1 MALKWFHD
9 TIPSGTP
16 GWKRYRRG
24 FTIIELLAVLAIV
37 ATLAGI
43 AAPMYSNALDRARV
57 TRAIVDIR
65 TLSNEISTFQLYTSR
80 LPSSLADIDRA
91 NFRDPYGNPYEYLN
105 FSAAGR
111 PGQGQGGQGQGQ
123 GQGQGGQGQ
132 GGGAA
137 ELGPLR
143 GQVRKDRFL
152 VPINSDY
159 DLYSRGKDGRSVPPL
174 TAQQSRDD
182 IIRAND
188 GGFIGL
194 ASEF

>member
-1 MALKWFHD
+1 MREKSPLALKWFHD

-91 NFRDPYGNPYEYLN
+91 NFRDPYGNPYEYLS

-111 PGQGQGGQGQGQ
+111 P

-137 ELGPLR
+137 ELGPLM
-143 GQVRKDRFL
+143 GQVRRDRFL

-159 DLYSRGKDGRSVPPL
+159 DLYSRGKDGQTVPPL
-174 TAQQSRDD
+174 TAQPSRDD
-182 IIRAND
+182 IVRAND

>member
-1 MALKWFHD
+1 MREKSPLALKWFHD

-24 FTIIELLAVLAIV
+24 FTIIELLAVIGIL
-37 ATLAGI
+37 ATLAAI
-43 AAPMYSNALDRARV
+43 ATPVYFNALDRARV

-111 PGQGQGGQGQGQ
+111 PGQGQGGQGQG
-123 GQGQGGQGQ
+123 
-132 GGGAA
+132 GGAA
-137 ELGPLR
+137 ELGPLM

-159 DLYSRGKDGRSVPPL
+159 DLYSRGKDGQTVPPL
-174 TAQQSRDD
+174 TAQPSRDD
-182 IIRAND
+182 IVRAND

>member
-1 MALKWFHD
+1 MREKSPLALKWFHD
-9 TIPSGTP
+9 TIPSGPP

-65 TLSNEISTFQLYTSR
+65 TLSNEISTFQLYTGR

-105 FSAAGR
+105 FSAAER
-111 PGQGQGGQGQGQ
+111 PGQGGQD
-123 GQGQGGQGQ
+123 Q

-137 ELGPLR
+137 GLRPLM
-143 GQVRKDRFL
+143 GQVRRDRFL

-159 DLYSRGKDGRSVPPL
+159 DLYSRGKDGQTVPPL
-174 TAQQSRDD
+174 TAQPSWDD
-182 IIRAND
+182 IVRAND

-194 ASEF
+194 GSEF

>member
-1 MALKWFHD
+1 MREKSPLALKWFHD

-111 PGQGQGGQGQGQ
+111 PGQGQGGQGQG
-123 GQGQGGQGQ
+123 
-132 GGGAA
+132 GGAA
-137 ELGPLR
+137 ELGPLM

-159 DLYSRGKDGRSVPPL
+159 DLYSRGKDGQTVPPL
-174 TAQQSRDD
+174 TAQPSRDD
-182 IIRAND
+182 IVRAND

>member
-1 MALKWFHD
+1 MREKSPLALKWFHD

-111 PGQGQGGQGQGQ
+111 PGQGQGGQGQG
-123 GQGQGGQGQ
+123 
-132 GGGAA
+132 GGAA
-137 ELGPLR
+137 ELGPLM

-159 DLYSRGKDGRSVPPL
+159 DLYSRGKDGQTVPPL
-174 TAQQSRDD
+174 TAQPSRDD
-182 IIRAND
+182 IVRAND

-194 ASEF
+194 GSEF